1 MKDKIIC
8 LNGSFFSAEMPLFK
22 ESNRSFRYGDA
33 LFETMLWRNKAIRF
47 FDDHYLRLT
56 QSMSLL
62 AIEEP
67 KKFKENLEQ
76 SINKLRLL
84 NQIQDQGVARLQV
97 YRAGKGAYKPES
109 HEAQWVI
116 SLTAF
121 KNEAEPM
128 SLSCGIYPDIKKNI
142 NVFSGIKSAN
152 GLLYVMASQY
162 AKTKQW
168 DETILI
174 NEEGF
179 VCEGSSNNIFIVKDH
194 KIITPPLSSGCL
206 AGVFR
211 KNLISHL
218 NLQKSDRLKIQN
230 ITIAELKAAEEIWF
244 SNSVHGIRVAKSLEN
259 KAFKST
265 PLFDQI
271 KPELLKL

>member
-33 LFETMLWRNKAIRF
+33 LFETMFWRNKAIRF

-76 SINKLRLL
+76 SINKLALL

-97 YRAGKGAYKPES
+97 YRAGQGAYKPES
-109 HEAQWVI
+109 DEAQWVM

-121 KNEAEPM
+121 KNKDVPM
-128 SLSCGIYPDIKKNI
+128 SLSCGIYPEIKKNI

-152 GLLYVMASQY
+152 SLLYVMASRY

-168 DETILI
+168 DEALLI
-174 NEEGF
+174 NEEGL
-179 VCEGSSNNIFIVKDH
+179 VCEGSSNNIFIVKDN

-206 AGVFR
+206 PGVFR
-211 KNLISHL
+211 KNLISYL
-218 NLQKSDRLKIQN
+218 NLQKSGGLIIQN
-230 ITIAELKAAEEIWF
+230 ITIDELKAADEIWL
-244 SNSVHGIRVAKSLEN
+244 SNSIHGIRTAKTLEN
-259 KAFKST
+259 KVFKST
-265 PLFDQI
+265 PLFDQM
-271 KPELLKL
+271 KLELLKL